1 MDNNVILMKLKT
13 LHKEYKNY
21 EEYLEKFSESV
32 DEKKKDIAQ
41 NMGSESF
48 KKELEKF
55 VLEFFILKSVHYSDL
70 DIIANKL
77 ITYHQVVV
85 LLGIEPDEEITRTV
99 NKCKKREMKPKFII
113 ESGKAI
119 EVEVGF
125 VDEQRKVVSEQ
136 GNISKLIERATN

>member
-1 MDNNVILMKLKT
+1 MDKNVIVMKLKT

-21 EEYLEKFSESV
+21 EEYLEDFSSKVE
-32 DEKKKDIAQ
+32 DKKRDIAQ
-41 NMGSESF
+41 NMGSDSF
-48 KKELEKF
+48 KEELEKF

-125 VDEQRKVVSEQ
+125 VDEQRKQVSEQ
-136 GNISKLIERATN
+136 GNLSKLIERATK

>member
-1 MDNNVILMKLKT
+1 MDKNVIVMKLKT

-21 EEYLEKFSESV
+21 EEYLEDFSSKVE
-32 DEKKKDIAQ
+32 DKKRDIAQ
-41 NMGSESF
+41 NMGSDSF
-48 KKELEKF
+48 KEELEKF

-77 ITYHQVVV
+77 ITYHQVVM
-85 LLGIEPDEEITRTV
+85 LLGVEPDEEITRTV

-125 VDEQRKVVSEQ
+125 VDEQRKQVSEQ
-136 GNISKLIERATN
+136 GNLSKLIERATK